1 MENIAV
7 RKSDSKLVDQ
17 IGQFATIPF
26 SFIKTTKENEL
37 DFHACWLFVILRYYT
52 NGKTGN
58 AFPSYTTIHNLTGM
72 TRKKISDS
80 LKKLE
85 EKGWL
90 EKKKRFGGSTIYTLI
105 IPKPLENEDDDFF
118 DEGEEPF

>member
-7 RKSDSKLVDQ
+7 WKGDSKLVDQ

-26 SFIKTTKENEL
+26 SFIKTAKEKKL

-85 EKGWL
+85 ENGWL
-90 EKKKRFGGSTIYTLI
+90 EKKKRFGSSTIYTLI
-105 IPKPLENEDDDFF
+105 IPKPLEFEDNDFVE
-118 DEGEEPF
+118 EGEEPF